1 MSWQGFPIL
10 SFVALL
16 AVGVVVRADDR
27 PSISVSGTGKIVAVP
42 DVAEIQ
48 VGVVSEA
55 TTAKAALEDN
65 NKATNALHAILK
77 ERGVAAKDIQ
87 TTRIQIQPQ
96 YSQPEPRPPG
106 QPQRDFIPKIVGY
119 RVENTVHVTARQIEK
134 LGALLDA
141 LVEAGANQVHGISFR
156 VNEPEKVL
164 DEARRRAVAD
174 ARRKAELLAGEADVV
189 LGPPLKIVSEDETVP
204 RFPPMA
210 FGMRAMA
217 APAPMPVAPGEQELN
232 VTVRVV
238 YELKRAK

>member
-1 MSWQGFPIL
+1 MSRSRIRVLALVTMMTLGR
-10 SFVALL
+10 VAR
-16 AVGVVVRADDR
+16 GHEP
-27 PSISVSGTGKIVAVP
+27 PSISVSGTGKIAAVP
-42 DVAEIQ
+42 DVAEIE

-55 TTAKAALEDN
+55 TTAKAALEHN
-65 NKATNALHAILK
+65 NMATNNLHAILG

-87 TTRIQIQPQ
+87 TTRIQVHPQ
-96 YSQPEPRPPG
+96 YSQPEPHPPG

-119 RVENTVHVTARQIEK
+119 RVENTVAVTARQVEK

-141 LVEAGANQVHGISFR
+141 LVGGGANQVHGISFR
-156 VNEPEKVL
+156 VNGPEKLL

-189 LGPPLKIVSEDETVP
+189 LGPPLKIVSEDETGP

-210 FGMRAMA
+210 FGVRAMG
-217 APAPMPVAPGEQELN
+217 APAPMPVAPGEQELG

-238 YELKRAK
+238 YEIKRAK